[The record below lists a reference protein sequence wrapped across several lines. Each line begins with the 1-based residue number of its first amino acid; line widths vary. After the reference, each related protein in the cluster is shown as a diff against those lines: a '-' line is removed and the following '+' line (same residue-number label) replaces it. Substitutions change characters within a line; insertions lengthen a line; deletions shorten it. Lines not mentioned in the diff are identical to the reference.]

1 MGARGIRIA
10 VGAVGLQVTRARQA
24 EEILEEG
31 GPDAVAKASEAAA
44 TEVETVSDVD
54 GSDAYKRHLVEVLL
68 HRSLTSVY
76 ERNS

>member
-1 MGARGIRIA
+1 
-10 VGAVGLQVTRARQA
+10 VTRARRA

-31 GPDAVAKASEAAA
+31 GPDAIAKASEAAA